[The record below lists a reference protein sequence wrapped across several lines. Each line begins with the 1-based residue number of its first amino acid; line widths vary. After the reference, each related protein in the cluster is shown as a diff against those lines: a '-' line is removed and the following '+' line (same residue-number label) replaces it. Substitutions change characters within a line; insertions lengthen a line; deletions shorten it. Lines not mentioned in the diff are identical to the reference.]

1 MRGRSKIILMH
12 LEVFVNYRSRYYIK
26 CTCYLPARKVMSNT
40 NVSRFE
46 FVLKEWVECE
56 HLYMCDIFLRRN
68 NTIFSMNHKFIS
80 YDSEQKITKKKCLSL
95 PRLTIS
101 DDAAK
106 LRLPD

>member
-1 MRGRSKIILMH
+1 
-12 LEVFVNYRSRYYIK
+12 
-26 CTCYLPARKVMSNT
+26 MSNT

-56 HLYMCDIFLRRN
+56 HLNMCDIFLRRN

-101 DDAAK
+101 DDAAM